1 LNSFEVGADKGW
13 KLAEPNVGQIAFM
26 LTFIGV

>member
-13 KLAEPNVGQIAFM
+13 KLAELNVGQIAFNAQDD
-26 LTFIGV
+26 